1 MSYLDMQLG
10 EIATQVPGATA
21 ILFSHKINFC
31 CNGDKTLREV
41 IIKKGLNQGDI
52 VPYLEELASR
62 NGAATNWSEVDSKSI
77 IEHILTRYHQVHREQ
92 LTELVRLAARVET
105 VHGNHPLCPNGLAE
119 HLSNVKQDLEQHM
132 QKEESILF
140 PMLAGDYPPMV
151 SGPIS
156 VMMSDHEQHMK
167 EIEKIYSLT
176 QDLSLHPEACN
187 TWRALYLGLQEF
199 VTDINMHIHIENN
212 ILFSRVLNKDVIVK
226 PTDSELN
233 RKTQSEELEGDK
245 AEVCCGACS

>member
-31 CNGDKTLREV
+31 CNGDKTLKE
-41 IIKKGLNQGDI
+41 IINKKNLNEQDI

-62 NGAATNWSEVDSKSI
+62 NGAATDWSDVDNNTL

-105 VHGNHPLCPNGLAE
+105 VHGNHPLCPNGLAN
-119 HLSNVKQDLEQHM
+119 HLSQVKQDLEQHM
-132 QKEESILF
+132 HKEESILF
-140 PMLAGDYPPMV
+140 PMLSGDYPPMV
-151 SGPIS
+151 AGPIG
-156 VMMSDHEQHMK
+156 VMMSDHEHHIE
-167 EIEKIYSLT
+167 EIEKIYTLT
-176 QDLSLHPEACN
+176 HDLNIHPEACN

-212 ILFSRVLNKDVIVK
+212 VLFSRALNKDIVTK
-226 PTDSELN
+226 PPSVEVFTEDDMKGKN
-233 RKTQSEELEGDK
+233 SEEF
-245 AEVCCGACS
+245 CCGACS